1 MEEVG
6 KPHIGKSFC
15 DMPEEVKFGAVEKL
29 SKLNFKSKNFD
40 NFSKFEGASPPS
52 VFIGSQL
59 KYPLV
64 NVGILSPLEKVD
76 DASIFDNPKSWAEN
90 DFSIGD
96 VINLRENL
104 LNSRFQSNVMDV
116 RLNKKFT
123 EIAKEIALS
132 SNSVDVEIELKTR
145 VNFGRKSDRVL
156 TPHGMRA
163 DLKDARVTGN
173 VKVDKKID
181 RVMSDE
187 IKANEGINYLYN
199 SGINEYSL
207 SKILSVGVMGL
218 KKDKKMVPTRWSITA
233 TDDMI
238 SKEILKSVKGYKW
251 IEKHKLFFG
260 EYLGNQYLIFLFP
273 NVWSYELFELYYP
286 GSSWNP
292 GSEIKASTDSEGFNG
307 RTTYAKNC
315 AGGYYATRL
324 PILEYLNSIK
334 RQAGVLV
341 IRLETPSYWASL
353 GVWVVRE
360 SVRKSFQELIEF
372 ETREE
377 LLENAKKISF
387 EKFKFDPELIYKK
400 SNLIKIYGTQKNLL
414 NWF

>member
-1 MEEVG
+1 M
-6 KPHIGKSFC
+6 
-15 DMPEEVKFGAVEKL
+15 EEVKFGVVEKL
-29 SKLNFKSKNFD
+29 SKLNFKSKKID
-40 NFSKFEGASPPS
+40 SLSKFEGVSPPTI
-52 VFIGSQL
+52 FIGSKL

-64 NVGILSPLEKVD
+64 NVGILSPLEKVE
-76 DASIFDNPKSWAEN
+76 DASVFDDPKSWAEN
-90 DFSIGD
+90 DFSISNIIG
-96 VINLRENL
+96 LRENL
-104 LNSRFQSNVMDV
+104 LNSRFQSNVMDA

-123 EIAKEIALS
+123 ELAKEIAIS
-132 SNSVDVEIELKTR
+132 SSPVDVEIELKTK
-145 VNFGRKSDRVL
+145 VNFGNQSDRIL

-163 DLKDARVTGN
+163 DLKNAKVTSN
-173 VKVDKKID
+173 VKIDQKVD
-181 RVMSDE
+181 RVMNDE
-187 IKANEGINYLYN
+187 IKANEGISYLYN

-233 TDDMI
+233 TDDI
-238 SKEILKSVKGYKW
+238 LSKELLKSVKDYKW
-251 IEKHKLFFG
+251 VEKHKLFFG

-292 GSEIKASTDSEGFNG
+292 GNEMKASTDSEGFNG

-360 SVRKSFQELIEF
+360 SVRKSFINFLDF

-377 LLENAKKISF
+377 LLENGKKVSIK
-387 EKFKFDPELIYKK
+387 KFGFNPDLIYKK